1 MPCFWQVR
9 KTAQDAV
16 KTILESPPGDMD
28 YHPATTATTKFC
40 VQQIEQLG
48 GMEVRPGHQR
58 LTSPFNLLAV
68 VYMYMQYG
76 DIGRWSLFYCIN
88 YFSIIFLGTSNGENL
103 LKSLEIVC
111 LVWSTTVFLKTTL
124 TWMITLDKQLT
135 PLGSNHLICHV
146 IINLTTIRDHLS
158 VSPYSA
164 INWKENII
172 NFVFGQFWPW
182 RVVILLVNVF
192 VCSPLFLNMVVLGN
206 VVHKL
211 VAVHV
216 LASALLCKN

>member
-1 MPCFWQVR
+1 MHVLPWNPAIFHGILIVLYVICFMQILISTILLCKFLLCGFQIHLQVGGLVYSICRCSVSQGNLVKFILIIIFHEHLCLCIFIPLWFSCFWQVR

-16 KTILESPPGDMD
+16 KTILESPPGDVD

-88 YFSIIFLGTSNGENL
+88 YFSIYI
-103 LKSLEIVC
+103 
-111 LVWSTTVFLKTTL
+111 TL
-124 TWMITLDKQLT
+124 TWMITLDKRLT
-135 PLGSNHLICHV
+135 LLSSSHLPC
-146 IINLTTIRDHLS
+146 
-158 VSPYSA
+158 
-164 INWKENII
+164 
-172 NFVFGQFWPW
+172 
-182 RVVILLVNVF
+182 
-192 VCSPLFLNMVVLGN
+192 LN
-206 VVHKL
+206 KL
-211 VAVHV
+211 
-216 LASALLCKN
+216 